1 MAEQMQTEVFKYMV
15 RANGSEYYCK
25 VTELIMDNNAI
36 YTFSFGGKGAY
47 CFTASMSSKN
57 NYIPY
62 ITNVEF
68 NSECIKDGVLK
79 NTVDLVKAALWT
91 MKRLFKHIDKFTL
104 MDDSHIICDLN
115 NRLYKLSLAYDYILK
130 RNKTWYQYH
139 FKASLPGSVTNSNSI
154 LGLYTKS
161 LDILDEPCEQYKYII
176 THVPAISNYKEAY
189 ISATS
194 PRTFVKKLRDIYGEN
209 YCKEVYSW
217 LSLYMSYI
225 GVKLYKE
232 DWFINA
238 SDVTEPNNYEL
249 FTSTIELRGGE
260 ARRIR
265 RRRRKAKG
273 TRRKVKIIGHYGLPD
288 FD

>member
-25 VTELIMDNNAI
+25 VTEVVINNDAI

-47 CFTASMSSKN
+47 CFTALMSYTK
-57 NYIPY
+57 NYIPR

-68 NSECIKDGVLK
+68 NTAAD
-79 NTVDLVKAALWT
+79 TVDLVKAALWT

-115 NRLYKLSLAYDYILK
+115 DRLYKLSLAYDYILK

-139 FKASLPGSVTNSNSI
+139 FKASLPGA
-154 LGLYTKS
+154 LAGLYTKS
-161 LDILDEPCEQYKYII
+161 LDVLDEPCEQYKYII
-176 THVPAISNYKEAY
+176 MHVTAISNYKEAY